1 MHIVKSKMPS
11 QPGDHADFEAAF
23 EAYKRRQDE
32 HNRGVKKEHNKPKYQ
47 TESKEVAVAVAA
59 GP

>member
-47 TESKEVAVAVAA
+47 TESVAVKK
-59 GP
+59 P